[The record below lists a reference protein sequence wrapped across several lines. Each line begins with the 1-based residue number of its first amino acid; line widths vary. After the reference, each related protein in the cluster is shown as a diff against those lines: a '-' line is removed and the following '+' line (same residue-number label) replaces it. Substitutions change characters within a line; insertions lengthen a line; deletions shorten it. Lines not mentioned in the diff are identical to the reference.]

1 MSVLAAHCWLDDGK
15 KEELGEMKGS
25 RPECSFTED
34 TFRYNHCYTCV
45 FNTTVYI
52 ADKLK
57 SLFESSSLSRCLE
70 VQKVC

>member
-1 MSVLAAHCWLDDGK
+1 MSVLAAHCWMDDGK

-45 FNTTVYI
+45 FNTTVCI
-52 ADKLK
+52 
-57 SLFESSSLSRCLE
+57 
-70 VQKVC
+70 